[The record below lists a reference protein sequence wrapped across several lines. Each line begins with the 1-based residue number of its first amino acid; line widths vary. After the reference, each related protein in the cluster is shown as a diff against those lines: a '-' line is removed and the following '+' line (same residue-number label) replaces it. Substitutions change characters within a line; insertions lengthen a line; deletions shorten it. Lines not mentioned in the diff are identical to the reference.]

1 MATESKNGNKPY
13 TNEEIKGIGNAVGD
27 PRRISNANKMNVTVL
42 RVAANSMALDR
53 EGNEIER
60 VHYRELKLFGRDA
73 DNVLANIKKGDRVKY
88 EGRLSPKEGY
98 ENKNGDFIEE
108 DEVLV
113 SMNGLTKV
121 LSGGDGESG
130 GRSRSGDDEGGSR
143 GRSRS
148 RSRSRSGDD
157 EGESRGRSRSRSR
170 SRDPEPE
177 DDYDDE
183 GEDFGDDDLDIEE
196 EPAKT
201 SRSRS
206 RSRSRSKAVE
216 ADDDLEDYTSTVI

>member
-130 GRSRSGDDEGGSR
+130 GRGRSRSGDDEGGSR
-143 GRSRS
+143 SRPRS

-157 EGESRGRSRSRSR
+157 EEGGSRGRSRGR
-170 SRDPEPE
+170 SRDPE

-183 GEDFGDDDLDIEE
+183 GEDFGEDDLDIEE
-196 EPAKT
+196 ESSKT
-201 SRSRS
+201 PRSRS
-206 RSRSRSKAVE
+206 RRSRSKAVE